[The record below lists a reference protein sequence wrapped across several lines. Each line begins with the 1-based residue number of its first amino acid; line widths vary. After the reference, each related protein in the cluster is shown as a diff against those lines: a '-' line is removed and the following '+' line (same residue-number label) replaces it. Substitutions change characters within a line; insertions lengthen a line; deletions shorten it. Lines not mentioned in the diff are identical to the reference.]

1 MCLSSCM
8 GRKTPA
14 SCRSCSRRVLVSV
27 GDFSVSWCSICGDF
41 LEINSENSL
50 IQVNQWSIFMMGNI
64 LDHSSVHHHHLCF
77 WMIHQWNRCN
87 CDKSLQTPVCVL
99 TCLEVKLNLESCL
112 AMLFHASC
120 TWTVTCSPR
129 WRQTAWPP
137 TSWTTLARTWQD
149 QDLQAT
155 RYVLLREASKKKN

>member
-112 AMLFHASC
+112 GNVVFVVSC
-120 TWTVTCSPR
+120 ILHMDSNLLTTVTTNSVAANIVNNSS
-129 WRQTAWPP
+129 QNM
-137 TSWTTLARTWQD
+137 
-149 QDLQAT
+149 T
-155 RYVLLREASKKKN
+155 RSGSSGNKVCFA

>member
-112 AMLFHASC
+112 GNVVGILHMDSNLL
-120 TWTVTCSPR
+120 TTVTTNSVAANIVNNSS
-129 WRQTAWPP
+129 QNM
-137 TSWTTLARTWQD
+137 
-149 QDLQAT
+149 T
-155 RYVLLREASKKKN
+155 RSGSSGNKVCFA

>member
-112 AMLFHASC
+112 GNVVSVVSC
-120 TWTVTCSPR
+120 ILHMDSNLLTTVTTNSVAANIVNNSS
-129 WRQTAWPP
+129 QNM
-137 TSWTTLARTWQD
+137 
-149 QDLQAT
+149 T
-155 RYVLLREASKKKN
+155 RSGSSGNKVCFA